1 MRNFKLFN
9 GDLALGR
16 SNRIDTVAGHQKL
29 LQDLRCWLLEP
40 YGAGFMTPNF
50 GSFLTESSSR
60 GFIGKQIGAET
71 KAELLSE
78 IQRIL
83 TLYQAAQQEK
93 IKIAK
98 MNNTLNMYSRK
109 EILNRIVDIEIRDLV
124 PNYDGYNVKIVLETA
139 DGSNVS
145 VDAIIGNQGVT
156 VATS

>member
-60 GFIGKQIGAET
+60 GFIGKPIGAET

-93 IKIAK
+93 IKLAK
-98 MNNTLNMYSRK
+98 INNTLNLYSRK
-109 EILNRIVDIEIRDLV
+109 EILNRIVDVEINDLV
-124 PNYDGYNVKIVLETA
+124 PTYDGYSVKIILETA
-139 DGSNVS
+139 DGANLS
-145 VDAIIGNQGVT
+145 VDAILGTEGVII
-156 VATS
+156 AAS